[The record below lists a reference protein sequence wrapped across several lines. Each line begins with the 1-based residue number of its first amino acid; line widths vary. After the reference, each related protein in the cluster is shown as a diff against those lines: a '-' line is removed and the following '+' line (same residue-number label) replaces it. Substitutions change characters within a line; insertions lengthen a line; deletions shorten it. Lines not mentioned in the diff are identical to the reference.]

1 LDQEPKKILENF
13 RSQVQNTRTLSG
25 VASFSGV
32 VAIPF
37 TFTGIIVGN
46 QALAAASLCW
56 LVSHFVGYITRM
68 LQEEHRQAIARFEL
82 AEATFSA
89 RRPINEG
96 PLPNRVSLN

>member
-1 LDQEPKKILENF
+1 LDQEPKKILESF
-13 RSQVQNTRTLSG
+13 RSQVHNAKTLSG
-25 VASFSGV
+25 IASFSGV
-32 VAIPF
+32 IAIPF
-37 TFTGIIVGN
+37 TFAGILIGN

-68 LQEEHRQAIARFEL
+68 LQEEHRQAVARLEL

-89 RRPINEG
+89 RRPTHEG